1 MKDIDIRQ
9 RIEEL
14 RIFRSLIGV
23 DLSSSD
29 ISRIW
34 GSQYSKEVEANLPN
48 AVNPT
53 IEEKVQI
60 LKENLN
66 HFLFFN
72 KVKFIGIS
80 GSVGAGFAKKED
92 DIDLFIVVEDDFMWV
107 YRLFLELSNLFGGRI
122 RLKKHKNDVK
132 DKFCV
137 NLIAEERGIVFDN
150 DIFNFHELMF
160 LKPVYNENYMHY
172 IFFVNEWL
180 FNDWGVKLYSGS
192 AGYTKNTNLV
202 KKVLNEICFLVQLA
216 FMYISNHSPD
226 YARLRRNN
234 NIGRIEF
241 FPQEFK
247 SKKMKNYRERL
258 NSNKAI

>member
-1 MKDIDIRQ
+1 MRDIEIVK

-29 ISRIW
+29 IGRIW
-34 GSQYSKEVEANLPN
+34 GPQYSKNSEMVECNQLNGEA
-48 AVNPT
+48 
-53 IEEKVQI
+53 EEKI
-60 LKENLN
+60 HLLKRSLS
-66 HFLFFN
+66 HFLFFD

-92 DIDLFIVVEDDFMWV
+92 DIDLFIVVEDDFMWI

-122 RLKKHKNDVK
+122 RLKKDKNDVK

-160 LKPVYNENYMHY
+160 LKPVYNEKYMRH
-172 IFFVNEWL
+172 ILFANEWV
-180 FNDWGVKLYSGS
+180 FDDWGVRSYPKSVEYVR
-192 AGYTKNTNLV
+192 TTNPV
-202 KKVLNEICFLVQLA
+202 KKVLNEICFLMQLS

-226 YARLRRNN
+226 YARLKKNN
-234 NIGRIEF
+234 SIGRIEF

-247 SKKMKNYRERL
+247 SKKMKNYMRRL
-258 NSNKAI
+258 KSNQSV